1 MNRKFFTG
9 MAMGAAAGMM
19 VGLMMMARRHQPTPM
34 EQTRMVMGRSAR
46 HAMKKARG
54 AWGRMAGRFSD

>member
-46 HAMKKARG
+46 HAMRKARG
-54 AWGRMAGRFSD
+54 ALSQMAGRFSD